1 MPSTVQ
7 YLYASL
13 TRLSKFHHVQCKTHP
28 RNVREQSI
36 CCFDCA
42 ISQATS
48 DPRMTGSVSLSP
60 SSCTVCELIHFTR
73 SCLPNMNCWLVKP
86 WPAISSQL
94 HQITVQCSTLPEE
107 KMAQFM
113 KLLEQIG
120 EVHPGQTAFTWFM
133 FSLWLLHST
142 RVTTCPF
149 TNMSRFLTVPLPEVP
164 MSGEGVVAIHVS
176 RDYARTGPNRWRTG
190 AFPKRRAKQPRKA
203 RVLLQRLIGSN
214 LLLDVGQVLMS
225 DTVRANKISQ
235 QRSVCC
241 ARAVLH

>member
-1 MPSTVQ
+1 MRYKPSHIRSEDDRKRLTLSKLLHRLRTDPLHEKLLAEHELLVGEALASNLLPASPNYSTVQ
-7 YLYASL
+7 YTARRKDG
-13 TRLSKFHHVQCKTHP
+13 T
-28 RNVREQSI
+28 I
-36 CCFDCA
+36 
-42 ISQATS
+42 
-48 DPRMTGSVSLSP
+48 
-60 SSCTVCELIHFTR
+60 
-73 SCLPNMNCWLVKP
+73 
-86 WPAISSQL
+86 
-94 HQITVQCSTLPEE
+94 
-107 KMAQFM
+107 M

-190 AFPKRRAKQPRKA
+190 AFPKRRAEQPRKA

-241 ARAVLH
+241 ARAALH